1 MKVMQ
6 ITAFSGSSSTGKIA
20 QGISELLMEKGHE
33 AVVAWG
39 RINNSQSKVPTIQIG
54 TKKDYLFHGL
64 YARITDRNGF
74 ASKRATKELIKKI
87 EQYRPDII
95 HLHILHGYYIN
106 IEILFTYLKEKKI
119 PVVWTFHDEWAFTGH
134 CPCFRQIKCDKWK
147 SECHHCVQR
156 KEHPASLFVDRSRKN
171 FRDKKR
177 LFTGVDKLVV
187 AAPSA
192 WMKSMV
198 KESFLKDCAVRVI
211 HNGIDT
217 ACFTPTESDIKE
229 QLGIKDKKIVLGVS
243 STWVDAK
250 GFQDFKQLPSCLGE
264 NYQVV
269 LVGVSQAQK
278 KELPPEIIGI
288 ERTDSAKELA
298 KLYTAA
304 EVFCN
309 LTYDDNYPTTNLE
322 AVACGTPVITYRT
335 GGSVEIV
342 EETGYGMVVPCGDV
356 AAVAEAVRK
365 IEQLPRKTEGF
376 RNVEQKECYEEY
388 IKLYKELLN
397 E

>member
-1 MKVMQ
+1 MKVLQ
-6 ITAFSGSSSTGKIA
+6 INAFCGSSSTGKIA
-20 QGISELLMEKGHE
+20 QGISELLIEQGHE
-33 AVVAWG
+33 AAIAWG
-39 RINNSQSKVPTIQIG
+39 RVNNSTSQVPTIQIG
-54 TKKDYLFHGL
+54 TKKDYLFHGI
-64 YARITDRNGF
+64 YARLTDRNGF
-74 ASKRATKELIKKI
+74 ASKRATRELIQNI
-87 EQYRPDII
+87 EQYQPDII

-134 CPCFRQIKCDKWK
+134 CPCFRQITCDKWK
-147 SECHHCVQR
+147 SECHHCIQR
-156 KEHPASLFVDRSRKN
+156 REHPVSLFVDRSRKN
-171 FRDKKR
+171 FQDKKR
-177 LFTGVDKLVV
+177 LFTGVDKLVI
-187 AAPSA
+187 AAPSM

-198 KESFLKDCAVRVI
+198 KESFLKKCDVRVI

-217 ACFTPTESDIKE
+217 SCFRPTESNIKE
-229 QLGIKDKKIVLGVS
+229 RLGIAEKKMVLGVA

-250 GFQDFKQLPSCLGE
+250 GFQDFQRLPKYLGK

-269 LVGVSQAQK
+269 LVGLSRKQK
-278 KELPPEIIGI
+278 NELPAEIIGI

-322 AVACGTPVITYRT
+322 AVACGTPVITYKT

-342 EETGYGMVVPCGDV
+342 EETGYGLVVPCGDV
-356 AAVAEAVRK
+356 KAAAEAVHK
-365 IEQLPRKTEGF
+365 IEKLCRKEEGF
-376 RNVEQKECYEEY
+376 SKVEQKECYEEY
-388 IKLYKELLN
+388 VKLYQELLQK
-397 E
+397 